1 MANKRF
7 ETIHVDDLD
16 EIIDNIE
23 LIDIR
28 ESYEYRSG
36 HVKGAKNIPM
46 SELLGEAE
54 SYLKKDKEYHI
65 ICQGGVRSKIACD
78 KLAQDGFKVVDVA
91 GGTGSYIG
99 ILEV

>member
-1 MANKRF
+1 MLNKGF

-46 SELLGEAE
+46 SELLEGAE

-65 ICQGGVRSKIACD
+65 ICQGGVRSKITCD
-78 KLAQDGFKVVDVA
+78 KLAQDGFKVVDVK
-91 GGTGSYIG
+91 GGTASYLG
-99 ILEV
+99 TLEV